1 VAPTSP
7 RQAALG
13 ILRGFPEQHPEIEL
27 LPFDRDFPV
36 RQPRRFTDILDDARY
51 CSRLPVDSFEA
62 GPQARV
68 QRRAPERVRIQADR
82 TEGIAQL
89 VAEHCD
95 KLILVA
101 IRLGRRHRFV
111 RRRPIPVRSSI

>member
-1 VAPTSP
+1 LAFFEDSP
-7 RQAALG
+7 
-13 ILRGFPEQHPEIEL
+13 EHHPEIDL

-36 RQPRRFTDILDDARY
+36 RRQPRRFTDILDDARY
-51 CSRLPVDSFEA
+51 CSRLSVDSLEA

-68 QRRAPERVRIQADR
+68 QGRAPERVRIQADR

-101 IRLGRRHRFV
+101 IRLGRRRRFV